1 MKKVFVIFMFFIFI
15 FSMTTVRAEPITTT
29 SVVTTTYTMSGVLY
43 TDTLTITTTLQSTPV
58 QTPTTIT
65 TATTAVTTTEDVYK
79 QLYSAMLRISY
90 LEDVTKM
97 QKSSIN
103 SLLVENSSL
112 KAQNSSYILSLSS
125 ALATLNALSST
136 VSSLQYQN
144 AALSG
149 QLEYYKSN
157 YSALFTAVAVNFNEL
172 NSATSFYSS
181 VQIKEEAAKRKNLAF
196 GIAFFLAI
204 VTSAWLYSRY
214 IRYKTFKG
222 KKKRPF

>member
-1 MKKVFVIFMFFIFI
+1 MKKVFVIFMFLIFI
-15 FSMTTVRAEPITTT
+15 IAVTPVRAEPITTT

-43 TDTLTITTTLQSTPV
+43 TDTLTITTTLQSTPA
-58 QTPTTIT
+58 QTITTT

-97 QKSSIN
+97 QKSSIS
-103 SLLVENSSL
+103 SLLAKNSNL
-112 KAQNSSYILSLSS
+112 KSQNSSYMLSLSS

-181 VQIKEEAAKRKNLAF
+181 VQNKDEAAKRKNLAF